1 MKIQPNFFIFRI
13 SKLYTIIPA
22 IIPKLVHLSTVDIKT
37 NGKFLFYKKCLQVCK
52 CRHSASNFNLKCIQF
67 DIPNMLYH
75 HTFCSLPA
83 RSRMSTSAEFSCNFV
98 QNHQSSW
105 VSLGQCSSQQCA
117 RVPVCPSCIPHPIHR
132 AKRAHHFWGCVCL
145 CFLFS
150 FLFFFSFLLAC
161 FLPSFLSILYYSNA
175 VHIILQINPAYKG
188 TKVISGVLVASY
200 PPDGC
205 TTCILRRILKA
216 NVQENCLHQVRQFS
230 CTFSR

>member
-1 MKIQPNFFIFRI
+1 MANSYF
-13 SKLYTIIPA
+13 
-22 IIPKLVHLSTVDIKT
+22 
-37 NGKFLFYKKCLQVCK
+37 KKCLQVCR

-75 HTFCSLPA
+75 HTFRSLPA

-98 QNHQSSW
+98 QNTRAVESVWDSAAA
-105 VSLGQCSSQQCA
+105 S
-117 RVPVCPSCIPHPIHR
+117 RVPVCPSCIPHPSSETC
-132 AKRAHHFWGCVCL
+132 APFLGVCVCV
-145 CFLFS
+145 FFS
-150 FLFFFSFLLAC
+150 WCALFF
-161 FLPSFLSILYYSNA
+161 PSFLAILYYSNA

-188 TKVISGVLVASY
+188 TKVISGVLAASY
-200 PPDGC
+200 PPVGC